1 MPTYGNF
8 LLVPVDIQKNSLIA
22 GIDEAGRGP
31 LAGPVTAS
39 AVVLP
44 ISYENPSII
53 DSKQLSEKKRCL
65 LFDEIRSVALA
76 YAVVSVGPRR
86 IEQLNIREATRQA
99 MRLCAMRICRQLQSA
114 DICFLVDGNMPLGS
128 GFESEAIVKGDE
140 KVTSIAAAS
149 ILAKVTRDGLMGKLH
164 ERYPVYE
171 FVGHKGYPTKKHRDL
186 IRDFGPCPMHRRTFA
201 GVIEFVK

>member
-8 LLVPVDIQKNSLIA
+8 LLVNVHPFLIA

-44 ISYENPSII
+44 VNYENPSII
-53 DSKQLSEKKRCL
+53 DSKQLSEKKRRL
-65 LFDEIRSVALA
+65 LFDEIRSVAVA
-76 YAVVSVGPRR
+76 YAIVSVGPRR

-99 MRLCAMRICRQLQSA
+99 MRLCAAKIFRQLRTTS
-114 DICFLVDGNMPLGS
+114 INFLVDGNMPLGS
-128 GFESEAIVKGDE
+128 GFESEAIIKGDE
-140 KVTSIAAAS
+140 KVTAIAAAS
-149 ILAKVTRDGLMGKLH
+149 ILAKVTRDALMEKLH
-164 ERYPVYE
+164 QQYPVYG

-186 IRDFGPCPMHRRTFA
+186 IRDYGPCPMHRRTFA